1 MKQSHWLLRVAKELL
16 LVLENHATVNLN
28 RAALLV
34 EWKLF
39 LWNENLQRK
48 QNLTA
53 KFTNLKENAGKSS
66 QFLASQEPCER
77 KSLEVCLEYCR
88 S

>member
-1 MKQSHWLLRVAKELL
+1 MQNEAISLVATRSKRI
-16 LVLENHATVNLN
+16 VIGPRKSRHCQLETSGAT
-28 RAALLV
+28 RGM
-34 EWKLF
+34 ETF

-66 QFLASQEPCER
+66 DS
-77 KSLEVCLEYCR
+77 S
-88 S
+88 